1 MGHYLA
7 LFVLWATL
15 MNLTL
20 EFQMTEQE
28 MKEMKGKFCGSHL
41 SEMLSVVCNGVYNNR
56 QKKNNMYGSKLDK
69 KLFILKSLQCF
80 IFLGNELSNRDDYQ
94 DIEPIEYSDEPML
107 SFPFKSKLR
116 AKSIIP
122 VEFRK
127 RSRGVASECCHKS
140 CSLWEMAGYCG
151 EQ

>member
-41 SEMLSVVCNGVYNNR
+41 SEMLSIVCNGVYNNR
-56 QKKNNMYGSKLDK
+56 QKKNNMYSR
-69 KLFILKSLQCF
+69 
-80 IFLGNELSNRDDYQ
+80 NELSNRDDYQ
-94 DIEPIEYSDEPML
+94 EIEPIEYSDEPIL
-107 SFPFKSKLR
+107 SFPFRSKLR